1 MNSNNQSGNSGNDFK
16 SRFGAGAKPGGFG
29 GSGGGFGSSSG
40 GGFGGSGG
48 GGFGGFGGGGF
59 KVQQEQ
65 KVVYED
71 EEVRKQKLFDF
82 DGTQRDA
89 ALGDRFA
96 KDNRKTIMVVFV
108 VIIALI
114 FGCGIGYLWNNILS
128 DRQDVNDRIDVAK
141 KIESIVRPRVDAYQ
155 TFTQLF
161 KQRSESMG
169 AGVLEYNEKFFNE
182 TIKTYKDQNF
192 MIDVS
197 TDIPPEA
204 ITMASNS
211 LQNPLSDI
219 RGYAAGTMTLGRILD
234 SHIEQTEL
242 DMDEINTLLGKNSAT
257 DKNIVYALKIDAMQM
272 MSIVDTDPQ
281 LDPKKSP
288 YPKADRKVKAYHAT
302 EKYQVKRAITDD
314 EEADRIFRK
323 LKEEG
328 KVTDERN
335 FKPLSDKEL
344 KALHAV
350 ASAPVA
356 EGLVV
361 PNRLMYVLEDAS
373 GNQSYAFADEIILL
387 DRAKLYAASPNAL
400 ERYRKRMIQIMAIL
414 GDIEKSTDS
423 LVGKLHAIS
432 TEEKL

>member
-1 MNSNNQSGNSGNDFK
+1 MNSNNQSGNGGGDFK
-16 SRFGAGAKPGGFG
+16 SRFGTGAKPGGFG
-29 GSGGGFGSSSG
+29 GSGGFG
-40 GGFGGSGG
+40 GGS
-48 GGFGGFGGGGF
+48 GFGGGGF

-71 EEVRKQKLFDF
+71 EKIERQKLFDF
-82 DGTQRDA
+82 DGTQIDA
-89 ALGDRFA
+89 KLGNLYA
-96 KDNRKTIMVVFV
+96 KDRKKDIMVVV
-108 VIIALI
+108 VILIALI
-114 FGCGIGYLWNNILS
+114 FGCGIGYLWSNVLS
-128 DRQDVNDRIDVAK
+128 KRHEVNERIQVAK
-141 KIESIVRPRVDAYQ
+141 EIEKIVRPRVDAYQ

-169 AGVLEYNEKFFNE
+169 AGSLEYNEKFFNE
-182 TIKTYKDQNF
+182 TIKTFRDQNF

-197 TDIPPEA
+197 ADIPPNA
-204 ITMASNS
+204 ITMASNA

-242 DMDEINTLLGKNSAT
+242 DMDEIKALLGQNSAT
-257 DKNIVYALKIDAMQM
+257 DKNIVYALKVDAIQM

-288 YPKADRKVKAYHAT
+288 YPKAERTVPAYQSVQ
-302 EKYQVKRAITDD
+302 KYQVKRAITDD

-328 KVTDERN
+328 KATDERN
-335 FKPLSDKEL
+335 FKALSAKEL

-361 PNRLMYVLEDAS
+361 PNRMIYVLEDEA
-373 GNQSYAFADEIILL
+373 GTQSYAFADEIILL

-400 ERYRKRMIQIMAIL
+400 ERYRKRMLQIMAIL
-414 GDIEKSTDS
+414 GDIEKTTDG
-423 LVGKLHAIS
+423 LVSKLHSIA
-432 TEEKL
+432 TEEEL